1 MSEPAHSDDQA
12 AEIAAL
18 RAEVAALRAEL
29 EADLAVKLGEDVW
42 RLRRLAE
49 LGVAQ
54 AKINHDLRNLMTS
67 ALMVADRLQG
77 SGDAKIARSGTML
90 VTAIE
95 QATALIATTLNF
107 TAEAAPLPSRSRFRL
122 AALIADIAEELRA
135 EHDGFAIENAAPAD
149 LHLEADRALFARAI
163 GHLLRTAAKAQAR
176 QAVVHVE
183 QAETSLAIVLTDDG
197 RPFREDVSAAFR
209 PFSGAF
215 RYGST
220 GLGFVIARDLI
231 EAHGGSILIRT
242 GSGDGRTCIVLRLP
256 VPD

>member
-1 MSEPAHSDDQA
+1 MSGPAPVEDQA

-18 RAEVAALRAEL
+18 RAEVAALRAEHGQ
-29 EADLAVKLGEDVW
+29 DLW

-77 SGDAKIARSGTML
+77 SGDAKIARSGSML

-95 QATALIATTLNF
+95 QATTLIATTLNF
-107 TAEAAPLPSRSRFRL
+107 AAEAPPLLSRSRFPL
-122 AALIADIAEELRA
+122 APVIAEVAEELSA
-135 EHDGFAIENAAPAD
+135 EHAGFVIENTAPAS
-149 LHLEADRALFARAI
+149 LHLDADRALFARAI
-163 GHLLRTAAKAQAR
+163 GHLLRSAAKAQAR

-183 QAETSLAIVLTDDG
+183 EAHTAVAIVLTDDG
-197 RPFREDVSAAFR
+197 RPFRDGVSAAFR

-231 EAHGGSILIRT
+231 EAHGGSIMVRT
-242 GSGDGRTCIVLRLP
+242 GSGDGRTCIVVRLP
-256 VPD
+256 APG

>member
-1 MSEPAHSDDQA
+1 VSGPATPEDQA

-18 RAEVAALRAEL
+18 RAEVAALRAT
-29 EADLAVKLGEDVW
+29 LGDDVW

-77 SGDAKIARSGTML
+77 SDDARIARSGTVL

-107 TAEAAPLPSRSRFRL
+107 VAEAAPRPSRSRFRL

-135 EHDGFAIENAAPAD
+135 EHDGFTIENAAPTD
-149 LHLEADRALFARAI
+149 LHLDADRALFARAL
-163 GHLLRTAAKAQAR
+163 GHLLRGAAKAQAR
-176 QAVVHVE
+176 QAMVHVE
-183 QAETSLAIVLTDDG
+183 EEETSVAIVLTDDG
-197 RPFREDVSAAFR
+197 RPFREGVSAAFR

-231 EAHGGSILIRT
+231 EAHGGSILVRT
-242 GSGDGRTCIVLRLP
+242 GSADGRTCIVLRLP
-256 VPD
+256 VPA